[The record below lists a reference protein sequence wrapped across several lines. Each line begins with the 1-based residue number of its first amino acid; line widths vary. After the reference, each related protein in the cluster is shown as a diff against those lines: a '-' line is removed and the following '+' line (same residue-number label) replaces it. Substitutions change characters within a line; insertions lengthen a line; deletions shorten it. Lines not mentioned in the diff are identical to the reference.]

1 MGISDIDYNRGGY
14 AKHKVSREF
23 VNEAHTR
30 TLAPNGKVARGEA
43 GRQLLRRK
51 LEKQQYYERNRGR

>member
-14 AKHKVSREF
+14 AKRKVSREF
-23 VNEAHTR
+23 VNEAHSR
-30 TLAPNGKVARGEA
+30 TLIPGTKKVARGEA

-51 LEKQQYYERNRGR
+51 LEMQSYHERNK